1 MVSHCD
7 ENFKSEKII
16 MVFLFSGKTKYA
28 LFSVNLC
35 QGPGMKVVCTIFN
48 LARKIDMRK
57 KIKRRY
63 REEGGS

>member
-28 LFSVNLC
+28 LFPVNLC
-35 QGPGMKVVCTIFN
+35 QVPGMKVVCTIFN

-63 REEGGS
+63 SEEGGS